1 MAKQSV
7 IQREHKKQ
15 GLVEKYKTRKEALKA
30 ILINPESSQEDKWNA
45 MLDLQ
50 KLPRSSSKVRLTRR
64 CSITGR
70 PHGVYRKFKMSRN
83 KIRKLAMQGMFPG
96 LRKASW

>member
-15 GLVEKYKTRKEALKA
+15 ALVKKFADRRAELKKVLLDMNA
-30 ILINPESSQEDKWNA
+30 TDESKWNA
-45 MLDLQ
+45 MLALQ
-50 KLPRSSSKVRLTRR
+50 KLPRSSSRVRLTRR

-83 KIRKLAMQGMFPG
+83 KIRKMAMEGYFPG